1 MFRKI
6 LTGSAITG
14 LAVALT
20 ATPAFAQDVDGDA
33 NSTLVQWGRMNAP
46 PGSFWLDS
54 NDDVEVIRYTTPRD
68 VSLCLPEPSGVFAA
82 QQGYPLTISWDD
94 TNTAV
99 LRPGNCLF
107 FDARVV
113 RIKPTNPLPS
123 GVTLSGRVQT
133 ESALQRGN

>member
-1 MFRKI
+1 MLGRNI
-6 LTGSAITG
+6 LGAAICGSAAL
-14 LAVALT
+14 LAAPVI
-20 ATPAFAQDVDGDA
+20 AQDVEGDA
-33 NSTLVQWGRMNAP
+33 NSPVVQWGRMLSE

-54 NDDVEVIRYTTPRD
+54 NDDVEVIRYTSSRD
-68 VSLCLPEPSGVFAA
+68 VSLCLPEPTGVYAA
-82 QQGYPLTISWDD
+82 QQGYPLTITWDE

-113 RIKPTNPLPS
+113 RLKPTNPLPT